1 MEDYACLG
9 DMFRNCFYWL
19 EGGVWGGVGGGGRWF
34 TTLHL
39 LLSVD
44 MNRFLLC

>member
-9 DMFRNCFYWL
+9 DMFRTCFYWL
-19 EGGVWGGVGGGGRWF
+19 EGGVWGGWGGGF
-34 TTLHL
+34 TNLHL

-44 MNRFLLC
+44 MNKFLLC